1 MTVKILS
8 ISLNDGRFIL
18 FLSLS
23 GYSVVPGIEPKTIL
37 NNKRPIEKFLS
48 GFSWFIIDVIGIY
61 CPERLYPA
69 IFSISS
75 LLVLEEQILLLLYS
89 VLLSTSIKYFY
100 NLDAKRWPRANHSKM
115 FDHIFRTCFGYSI
128 YVMFCTIWHQLCNL
142 KHVKNKVF

>member
-75 LLVLEEQILLLLYS
+75 LLVLWRTNFVAIVFS
-89 VLLSTSIKYFY
+89 AIKYFY
-100 NLDAKRWPRANHSKM
+100 NLDAKRWLRANHSKM

>member
-18 FLSLS
+18 FLSLR

-75 LLVLEEQILLLLYS
+75 LLVLWRTNFIAIVFS
-89 VLLSTSIKYFY
+89 AIKYFY

-142 KHVKNKVF
+142 KNVKNKIF

>member
-75 LLVLEEQILLLLYS
+75 LLVLWRTNFVAIVFS
-89 VLLSTSIKYFY
+89 ATKYFY

-142 KHVKNKVF
+142 KNVKNKIF

>member
-23 GYSVVPGIEPKTIL
+23 GYSVVPEIEPKTIL

-69 IFSISS
+69 IFLSVRF
-75 LLVLEEQILLLLYS
+75 LCFEEQILLLLYS
-89 VLLSTSIKYFY
+89 VLLSTSITWMLKDDPVQTILKF
-100 NLDAKRWPRANHSKM
+100 LI
-115 FDHIFRTCFGYSI
+115 IFSEPVLAIRYMWCFAQFGTNCAI
-128 YVMFCTIWHQLCNL
+128 
-142 KHVKNKVF
+142 